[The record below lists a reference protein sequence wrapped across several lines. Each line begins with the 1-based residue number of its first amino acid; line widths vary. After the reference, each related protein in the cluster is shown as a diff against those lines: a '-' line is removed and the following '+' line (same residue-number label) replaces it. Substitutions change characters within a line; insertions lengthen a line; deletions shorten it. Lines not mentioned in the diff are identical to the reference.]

1 MIEEVVADKMT
12 LPAVVAGTGTGT
24 ATGTA
29 TVTATRTAMTGGTG
43 TAATA
48 TAAMIGAMIAA
59 TIAAM
64 IGGTTGTAAIDAGT
78 TGSGMMIGGATMTEG
93 GGEMID
99 AGRSGVSNWS
109 KIMCWKFTVCFCS
122 AFILPS
128 FFSRKTTVGVAMTIA
143 GRSERNLARSL
154 ERSLERSH
162 ERSHERSLGRR
173 AMTMMSPKGNVPP
186 VKMKDA
192 RKRKSLKRTSICG
205 SFLFYVS

>member
-162 ERSHERSLGRR
+162 ERSLERR

>member
-1 MIEEVVADKMT
+1 
-12 LPAVVAGTGTGT
+12 
-24 ATGTA
+24 
-29 TVTATRTAMTGGTG
+29 
-43 TAATA
+43 
-48 TAAMIGAMIAA
+48 
-59 TIAAM
+59 M

-78 TGSGMMIGGATMTEG
+78 TGGGMMIGGATMTEG

-109 KIMCWKFTVCFCS
+109 KIMCWKFTACFCS

-154 ERSLERSH
+154 E
-162 ERSHERSLGRR
+162 RR